1 MTAGAPRRLIWLLAP
16 LLAAVAYLAIGT
28 SPPVADDWY
37 SIDFIGGWVR
47 DGSLIGRAFEPYE
60 SHWSPV
66 FVLGSGLALWLD
78 PAGNGVAPLRA
89 FNALALALSLLA
101 FIRLATWLGASRIAI
116 TLAAVLLA
124 FHQAVIGVQ
133 YQWDSIGPMWGDA
146 LCRWAAV
153 LALAPLIGRAR
164 GGPAL
169 SLAVLALTFVALAS
183 KETALATLG
192 GTGIL
197 ILGATVLRPGTESP
211 LRRAALALAPM
222 LLAVGVFLVIRQTSG
237 GATDLPDTP
246 YGIASPLAWPKS
258 LAMLGGAL
266 LSPVSTLTLWRA
278 AHLRDYAVLAAG
290 ALAAL
295 VTAWFLLAALR
306 RPATDAADPA
316 TAAPLP
322 IARIATALAIPAAF
336 FPMVLMRHVS
346 ENYLTPSAFFLAL
359 AFALALDR
367 RLATTPTR
375 RTLTLALATALV
387 AVHTVGWTSKLAIL
401 RATGEESIRQAA
413 LYYPA
418 VATLPET
425 AMVELKTAAP
435 PPPVPTYSMYGSVN
449 PRGVLFVNLHREG
462 LTVDVI
468 GTHQTPT
475 HTATLE
481 GQTVTIR
488 PAEAAPSST
497 P

>member
-1 MTAGAPRRLIWLLAP
+1 MSRAAAPRSLWLLAP

-47 DGSLIGRAFEPYE
+47 DGSLVGRAFEPYE

-78 PAGNGVAPLRA
+78 PAGHGAAPLRA

-101 FIRLATWLGASRIAI
+101 FIRLATWLGTSRLAV
-116 TLAAVLLA
+116 TLAAVLLT
-124 FHQAVIGVQ
+124 FHQALIGVQ

-164 GGPAL
+164 GGPAR
-169 SLAVLALTFVALAS
+169 SLAVLALTFAALAS
-183 KETALATLG
+183 KETALATLAG
-192 GTGIL
+192 AGVL
-197 ILGATVLRPGTESP
+197 ILGATVLHPGTESP

-222 LLAVGVFLVIRQTSG
+222 ALAVSIFLVIRQISG

-258 LAMLGGAL
+258 LAMLGAAL
-266 LSPVSTLTLWRA
+266 LSPVSTLSLWRA
-278 AHLRDYAVLAAG
+278 AHLRDYATLAAG

-295 VTAWFLLAALR
+295 VAAWFVLAALR
-306 RPATDAADPA
+306 RPARSPAA
-316 TAAPLP
+316 AAPPPPP
-322 IARIATALAIPAAF
+322 IARIAVALAVPAAF

-346 ENYLTPSAFFLAL
+346 ENYLTPSAFFFAL
-359 AFALALDR
+359 LFALALDR
-367 RLATTPTR
+367 RLVTTPTR
-375 RTLTLALATALV
+375 RTLTLALAAALV
-387 AVHTVGWTSKLAIL
+387 AVHTVGWTSKLAVL
-401 RATGEESIRQAA
+401 RATGQESVRQAA

-425 AMVELKTAAP
+425 ALVALKNAAP
-435 PPPVPTYSMYGSVN
+435 PPPVPPYSMYGSVN
-449 PRGVLFVNLHREG
+449 PRGVLFVNLHLQG
-462 LTVDVI
+462 LKVDVI
-468 GTHQTPT
+468 ASHQTPT

-488 PAEAAPSST
+488 PAEP
-497 P
+497 PP